1 MWPDFAKFRQL
12 GKIWTIFGNF
22 LMPYLLFGK
31 KNLFLFSFQLGKSS
45 SLYMAKYWTNNLAV
59 GSYWSLMNIR
69 RVCPQFA
76 PKQKCLES
84 KVSLIIAQ
92 QGRESNGRFPV
103 PTIYETLMGQ
113 ISSCELSPPYC
124 PSGVPCFNDNAN
136 AETYHFDHVRG
147 LLVVPIG
154 SWLRGT
160 GFYSR

>member
-1 MWPDFAKFRQL
+1 
-12 GKIWTIFGNF
+12 
-22 LMPYLLFGK
+22 
-31 KNLFLFSFQLGKSS
+31 
-45 SLYMAKYWTNNLAV
+45 
-59 GSYWSLMNIR
+59 MNIR

-154 SWLRGT
+154 S
-160 GFYSR
+160 